1 MEHLEGNSHMEGR
14 GPQMEQIGRIQ
25 QMERC
30 LDRASQ
36 AVMRLSAAL
45 DEYANVQD
53 ALCQLRDYYGSDQ
66 WKQDFAADSAGL
78 LPQDLK
84 RGVLSED
91 AVWNLLEDV
100 RDLKERMRE
109 LLTDY
114 LANTQ

>member
-1 MEHLEGNSHMEGR
+1 
-14 GPQMEQIGRIQ
+14 MEQIDRIML
-25 QMERC
+25 MEHC

-45 DEYANVQD
+45 DEYADAQD
-53 ALCQLRDYYGSDQ
+53 ALRQLSDYYDSDL
-66 WKQDFAADSAGL
+66 WKHDFAADSAGL
-78 LPQDLK
+78 LPHDLK

-109 LLTDY
+109 IAL
-114 LANTQ
+114 

>member
-1 MEHLEGNSHMEGR
+1 
-14 GPQMEQIGRIQ
+14 MEQIERIM

-30 LDRASQ
+30 LDSVSQ

-53 ALCQLRDYYGSDQ
+53 ALRHLSDYYGSDQ
-66 WKQDFAADSAGL
+66 WEHDFAADSADL

-100 RDLKERMRE
+100 RDMKERM
-109 LLTDY
+109 LSI
-114 LANTQ
+114 ASK